1 MSALESA
8 VRRFRAQLAAREA
21 RAVRRLVQDYHSVEM
36 GIREELL
43 FVLRGLDEGSSTA
56 SLFRRDRLLSL
67 ERDLIG
73 ELERLTGKTYLQIL
87 EEQGH
92 AGRLAA
98 DHFAELLDLSMGAG
112 PNGIHPSFARLNT
125 AAVEYIVGALQDGSP
140 LKDLMDSLPQHGA
153 ARFRQEIIRGVA
165 LGRSPTVTARRVAGA
180 LGGNLSRAI
189 IISRTETLRAYRSVT
204 HEGYRRNSAVVRGWV
219 WSSSADNRTCPVCWA
234 MDGTFHL
241 LDEPFASHP
250 ACRCAMV
257 PRTRTWAELG
267 IPGVPDTG
275 PTIVSGEAK
284 FAALDDR
291 AKLAVLG
298 PAKFRAYSAGAIRLE
313 DLVGVS
319 ESAAWG
325 PGRFERS
332 LSSILGT
339 SSAARFS
346 LPRVAS
352 SRSLPAA
359 KPAATR
365 AKKAPTAAG
374 GGSKPPP
381 RKPRAPTPAPGE
393 DPLGKVKPSAAA
405 MSRLQANT
413 PRSASWFL
421 RRRAEEAGMTVD
433 AFKGALEDHLREL
446 LSDATLAKRITA
458 PDMIQALQDG
468 RFKSLFETGRSGGAP
483 MPSYRA
489 TKEQLMFG
497 YPRGMSPERRPI
509 YGYLYPVGDDPPY
522 ALSGQY
528 GRVRVVFKDSLKDR
542 TTFILDDSLNA
553 IPAMAPSP
561 VKDPKW
567 YSHQIASSGPLEFTT
582 LNEVAPYAEA
592 QYHGGVTLADIARV
606 DFHPGAAD
614 RWPELVDLLD
624 ELNIPWSFDVT
635 LMVDPL

>member
-1 MSALESA
+1 M
-8 VRRFRAQLAAREA
+8 
-21 RAVRRLVQDYHSVEM
+21 RRLVQDYHSVEM

-67 ERDLIG
+67 ERELIG

-98 DHFAELLDLSMGAG
+98 DHFEELLDLSMGPG

-165 LGRSPTVTARRVAGA
+165 LGRSPTETARRVAGA

-204 HEGYRRNSAVVRGWV
+204 QEGYRRNSAVVRGWV
-219 WSSSADNRTCPVCWA
+219 WSSSADTRTCPVCWA
-234 MDGTFHL
+234 MDGTFHT

-250 ACRCAMV
+250 ACRCSIV
-257 PRTRTWAELG
+257 PRTRTWAEMG

-275 PTIVSGEAK
+275 PSIESGEAK

-291 AKLAVLG
+291 AKLAILG
-298 PAKFRAYSAGAIRLE
+298 PAKFQAYSAGAIRLQ

-346 LPRVAS
+346 M
-352 SRSLPAA
+352 SRGAGSVSRPAA
-359 KPAATR
+359 KPAAAR
-365 AKKAPTAAG
+365 AKKSPTAAG

-381 RKPRAPTPAPGE
+381 RKPPAPTPAPGE
-393 DPLGKVKPSAAA
+393 DPLGKVKPSAAGT
-405 MSRLQANT
+405 SRLMGET
-413 PRSASWFL
+413 SRSASWFL
-421 RRRAEEAGMTVD
+421 RRRAEEAGMSVEAYRD
-433 AFKGALEDHLREL
+433 ALEAHLRQL
-446 LSDATLAKRITA
+446 LAGVQFNKRVNAEDLVSI
-458 PDMIQALQDG
+458 LRDG
-468 RFKSLFETGRSGGAP
+468 RFKSQFETGTSGGALN
-483 MPSYRA
+483 PSYRA
-489 TKEQLMFG
+489 SQEQLMFS
-497 YPRGMSPERRPI
+497 YPRGMAAARRPI
-509 YGYLYPVGDDPPY
+509 YGYLTSGVDDEFMN
-522 ALSGQY
+522 LMRY
-528 GRVRVVFKDSLKDR
+528 GHIRVVFRESIADR
-542 TTFILDDSLNA
+542 TTFVLDDSLNA
-553 IPAMAPSP
+553 MPTRAPSP
-561 VKDPKW
+561 VRNPRW
-567 YSHQIASSGPLEFTT
+567 YSHQLDNLDPLAFTKV
-582 LNEVAPYAEA
+582 EEIVPYTEA
-592 QYHGGVTLADIARV
+592 QYHGGVARTDIAHV
-606 DFHPGAAD
+606 FMHPSTA
-614 RWPELVDLLD
+614 RNHPELVKLL
-624 ELNIPWSFDVT
+624 EQMNIPWSPDAN
-635 LMVDPL
+635 LRIEP